1 MGFFDRLEK
10 RIEGV
15 VRGTF
20 SRAFVSALDPVEIIS
35 AVKTKIDGNLL
46 DADQE
51 RKLAPHKF
59 EIMLSKSD
67 FDLLCQDQLALTRTI
82 TTGLKTHIESAHY
95 AVADEFQLAFGTS
108 PALAVGELAV
118 SVISTD
124 ENIDWIPVIETGERR
139 ETIGHG
145 KTRVGRG
152 SEAEI
157 QITDAGLS
165 RLHFELL
172 YNGQRAG
179 VRDLGSTNGTFL
191 NGVKFHEAPLVAGD
205 IIRAGET
212 ELVFHYLPT
221 VRGKNE

>member
-15 VRGTF
+15 VRGSF
-20 SRAFVSALDPVEIIS
+20 SRAFVSAVDPVEIIS
-35 AVKTKIDGNLL
+35 AVKTQIDGNLI
-46 DADQE
+46 DAQQE

-59 EIMLSKSD
+59 EIMLSQAD
-67 FDLLCQDQLALTRTI
+67 FDLLCQDQLALSRTVSE
-82 TTGLKTHIESAHY
+82 GLKTHIEAAEYSI
-95 AVADEFQLAFGTS
+95 ADGFQLAFGADPTIS
-108 PALAVGELAV
+108 VGELRV
-118 SVISTD
+118 EVISTD

-139 ETIGHG
+139 ETIPTG

-179 VRDLGSTNGTFL
+179 VRDLGSTNGSFL
-191 NGVKFHEAPLVAGD
+191 NGQRFHEAPLVAGD

-212 ELVFHYLPT
+212 ELIFHYLPT
-221 VRGKNE
+221 VRGKDE

>member
-15 VRGTF
+15 VRGSF
-20 SRAFVSALDPVEIIS
+20 SRAFVSAVDPVEIIS
-35 AVKTKIDGNLL
+35 AVKTQIDGNLI
-46 DADQE
+46 DAQQE

-59 EIMLSKSD
+59 EIMLSQAD
-67 FDLLCQDQLALTRTI
+67 FDLLCQDQLALSRTVSE
-82 TTGLKTHIESAHY
+82 GLKTHIEAAGYSI
-95 AVADEFQLAFGTS
+95 ADGFQLAFGADPTIS
-108 PALAVGELAV
+108 VGELRV
-118 SVISTD
+118 KVISTD

-139 ETIGHG
+139 ETIPTG

-179 VRDLGSTNGTFL
+179 VRDLGSTNGSFL
-191 NGVKFHEAPLVAGD
+191 NGQRFHEAPLVAGD

-212 ELVFHYLPT
+212 ELTFHYLPT
-221 VRGKNE
+221 VRGKDE